1 MNYERELVQFE
12 GYLLDHVSSGTVK
25 VYMDALR
32 HWFAS
37 LNGTN
42 PSPKAAQAYV
52 DTMAKRKSA
61 STVSLRAHAIM
72 RWFRWKGVQVR
83 LDCPT
88 IRMGEIEYLTTP
100 QMDTVLAAC
109 TTVLERT
116 LVTVLF
122 DTAVR
127 ISELLNIELDDV
139 DWDNGFISVVRKGGR
154 KEEVNISG
162 KGLTVLEEWLD
173 VRSFK
178 TKKVFMGLSYY
189 DAWIVIKAIGKR
201 AGIPLR
207 PHIFRHSRAV
217 FMLMNGATLHD
228 VQMHLGHKSITT
240 TANIYGRFKAVDLRE
255 RIPVW

>member
-1 MNYERELVQFE
+1 MNYERELTLFE
-12 GYLLDHVSSGTVK
+12 SYLVDHVSPGTTK

-72 RWFRWKGVQVR
+72 RWFRWKGTQVR

-88 IRMGEIEYLTTP
+88 IRMGEPEYLTMP
-100 QMDTVLAAC
+100 QVGKVLAAC

-122 DTAVR
+122 DSAVR
-127 ISELLNIELDDV
+127 VSELLNIELDDI
-139 DWDNGFISVVRKGGR
+139 DWNNGFISVMRKGGR
-154 KEEVNISG
+154 KEEVNISA
-162 KGLTVLEEWLD
+162 KGLTALEEWLD
-173 VRSFK
+173 ARSSK
-178 TKKVFMGLSYY
+178 LKKVFMGLSYY
-189 DAWIVIKAIGKR
+189 DAWILIKAIGKR
-201 AGIPLR
+201 AGIPLH
-207 PHIFRHSRAV
+207 PHALRHSRAIM
-217 FMLMNGATLHD
+217 MLKSGTPPHI
-228 VQMHLGHKSITT
+228 VQRHLGHVSIATT
-240 TANIYGRFKAVDLRE
+240 MNIYGRFRAVDIKE
-255 RIPVW
+255 SIPAW